1 MLNTNYD
8 NLRVDIHDGTG
19 GNLSELEHRSIIDQS
34 TVYIHI
40 GHFQQQLCDFV
51 SVFKDITNHHFH
63 EDNKKM
69 LDAITIHD
77 IKFHIMY
84 ENKYVSPEYK
94 LLNLNQ
100 QDNQF
105 IKIKTAFGYDQ
116 VRNKEFNFCLQSYKN
131 NQNEFQL
138 QK

>member
-1 MLNTNYD
+1 
-8 NLRVDIHDGTG
+8 
-19 GNLSELEHRSIIDQS
+19 
-34 TVYIHI
+34 
-40 GHFQQQLCDFV
+40 
-51 SVFKDITNHHFH
+51 
-63 EDNKKM
+63 M

-94 LLNLNQ
+94 LLNINQ
-100 QDNQF
+100 KNHAF

-138 QK
+138 QKQIIRMPPKLLGIFDPFKQLGFF